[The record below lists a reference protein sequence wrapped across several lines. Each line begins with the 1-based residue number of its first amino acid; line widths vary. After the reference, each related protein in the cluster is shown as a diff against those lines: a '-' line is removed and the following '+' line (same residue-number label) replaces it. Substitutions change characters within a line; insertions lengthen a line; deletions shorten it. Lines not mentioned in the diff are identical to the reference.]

1 MKTDNLILIKGGAY
15 NDIKKAL
22 RQWIDHY
29 SKDLEDGLTFQLYKN
44 GSGNH
49 IIQADTRLDNERF
62 YYLVNYLKY
71 PEGIEYKIH
80 IEGFTTGKDNNQL
93 KDKELL
99 VYISQ
104 SDKAFDN
111 VFVTTSEN
119 ENFKVDF
126 GGKITENRERRIYKQ
141 PNDIQFNNPDV
152 LIVRKEL
159 FLKKE
164 LDTNNSDSIDKRFKI
179 ISLIAVILFISTF
192 LTYSITQDV
201 VLFHKLTF
209 YFGMGIWL
217 WFFSDFEM
225 LERLYI
231 YRWCFIISILYGTYA
246 IFLNNYYGDLDSIDL
261 YFGALH
267 PLSLL
272 IIQKPLSHLYKTI
285 FHREPKVDKHG
296 KFADLVYTL
305 ILFLSS
311 LLTPILIYGHL
322 NA

>member
-1 MKTDNLILIKGGAY
+1 M
-15 NDIKKAL
+15 
-22 RQWIDHY
+22 
-29 SKDLEDGLTFQLYKN
+29 
-44 GSGNH
+44 
-49 IIQADTRLDNERF
+49 
-62 YYLVNYLKY
+62 VNYLNY
-71 PEGIEYKIH
+71 PEGIEYKVD
-80 IEGFTTGKDNNQL
+80 IEGFTTGQDKNKLSN
-93 KDKELL
+93 KELL

-104 SDKAFDN
+104 SDKEFDN

-126 GGKITENRERRIYKQ
+126 GGRITEGRERKTYSY
-141 PNDIQFNNPDV
+141 PNDINLGLSESIKVQN
-152 LIVRKEL
+152 KQEL
-159 FLKKE
+159 NRQTESSTDNLQ
-164 LDTNNSDSIDKRFKI
+164 KRFKI
-179 ISLIAVILFISTF
+179 ISLIAIILFISIF

-225 LERLYI
+225 LERLYL
-231 YRWCFIISILYGTYA
+231 YKWCFIVSILYGVYA
-246 IFLNNYYGDLDSIDL
+246 IFLNNHFGDLDSIDL

-267 PLSLL
+267 PLTLL
-272 IIQKPLSHLYKTI
+272 IIQKPLRHLYKTI

-311 LLTPILIYGHL
+311 LLTPMLIYGHL
-322 NA
+322 KT